1 MNSFIKSRPFKL
13 FALII
18 AALAAGSIIAAAAH
32 SGKSPLSS
40 VINVVTYPLQKVSTS
55 LSNAID
61 GYCSYFRS
69 SDTLQKENAALKQQ
83 IADYQEELSDY
94 ENTKRTLEVYEEFL
108 GVKEEN
114 PDFNFICASVLTRE
128 TSDIYGS
135 FTLDK
140 GSAKDVSV
148 NDPVIFGKNLV
159 GIVTDVTAVSCT
171 VKTIANP
178 EVNAAVYETRSN
190 ETGYVTGF
198 DDGIKK
204 SCCKIPGLSKNSS
217 IATGGI
223 VMTTGI
229 GGVFPKDLI
238 VGTVSEINKSK
249 TDISDY
255 AEVESAVDFSKLT
268 DVFIITSFDSQV
280 Q

>member
-1 MNSFIKSRPFKL
+1 MNRFFKSRPFKL

-18 AALAAGSIIAAAAH
+18 AALAAGSIIAAVAH

-55 LSNAID
+55 LSNAVD

-83 IADYQEELSDY
+83 VADYQEELSDY

-114 PDFNFICASVLTRE
+114 PDFNFISASVLTRE

-148 NDPVIFGKNLV
+148 NDPVIFGKNRHNTC
-159 GIVTDVTAVSCT
+159 I
-171 VKTIANP
+171 
-178 EVNAAVYETRSN
+178 
-190 ETGYVTGF
+190 
-198 DDGIKK
+198 
-204 SCCKIPGLSKNSS
+204 
-217 IATGGI
+217 
-223 VMTTGI
+223 
-229 GGVFPKDLI
+229 
-238 VGTVSEINKSK
+238 
-249 TDISDY
+249 
-255 AEVESAVDFSKLT
+255 
-268 DVFIITSFDSQV
+268 
-280 Q
+280 